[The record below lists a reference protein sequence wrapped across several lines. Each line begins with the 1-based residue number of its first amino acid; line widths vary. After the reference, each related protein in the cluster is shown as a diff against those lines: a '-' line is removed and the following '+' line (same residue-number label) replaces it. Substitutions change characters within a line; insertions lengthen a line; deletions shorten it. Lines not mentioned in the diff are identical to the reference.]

1 MQMTTLGLGLL
12 LPSYIQFVFNKSA
25 SSAGL
30 LLLPGSIIGTICAP
44 LGGYV
49 YDRIGANKPIIV
61 GSTSCLIGI
70 ICFMLFNYK
79 LNSITLI
86 ILYSIYMF
94 GVGMTY
100 GNTMTS
106 ALKKLKENIVAD
118 GNATIQTVT
127 QLSGAIG
134 TTIVAV
140 VLSVFQKT
148 NNMSET
154 TLQGSFYAFIC
165 LLVIILIS
173 FSGQIYAIRTK
184 EREFNMKRGEVI

>member
-1 MQMTTLGLGLL
+1 
-12 LPSYIQFVFNKSA
+12 
-25 SSAGL
+25 
-30 LLLPGSIIGTICAP
+30 
-44 LGGYV
+44 
-49 YDRIGANKPIIV
+49 
-61 GSTSCLIGI
+61 
-70 ICFMLFNYK
+70 
-79 LNSITLI
+79 
-86 ILYSIYMF
+86 
-94 GVGMTY
+94 MTY